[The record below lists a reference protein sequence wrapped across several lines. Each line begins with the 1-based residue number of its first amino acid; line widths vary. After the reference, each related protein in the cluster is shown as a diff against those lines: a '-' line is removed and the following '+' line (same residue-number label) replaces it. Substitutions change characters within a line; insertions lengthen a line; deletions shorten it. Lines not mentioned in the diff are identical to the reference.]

1 MTTIKRERRTTRRQR
16 NQDVDNEKNDRK
28 ANQAERSMTAMKA
41 TIEADLQALNA
52 QSDATR
58 KAAEA

>member
-1 MTTIKRERRTTRRQR
+1 MRRQR

-28 ANQAERSMTAMKA
+28 AYQAERSMTAMKA